1 MGYLTTILLFIIHRM
16 HQWKN
21 FENLLTFGKDM
32 DNKKVIP
39 FFETR
44 RSISIIRWPT
54 TILSVAV
61 APLVLLFLN
70 QSIIYTNLWGPR
82 NKHSGH
88 DKDHDPE
95 LAPMLRITLGFLA
108 TWFLLLCR
116 IHFPWLFPDFPEQN
130 ELFSLTNLFMR
141 NTNAG
146 FQSLA
151 ITLETRAA
159 EQMKK

>member
-1 MGYLTTILLFIIHRM
+1 MENREGKLPQVPRRFGAPPVKYRKLKTHFEHII
-16 HQWKN
+16 N
-21 FENLLTFGKDM
+21 N
-32 DNKKVIP
+32 
-39 FFETR
+39 
-44 RSISIIRWPT
+44 
-54 TILSVAV
+54 
-61 APLVLLFLN
+61 
-70 QSIIYTNLWGPR
+70 
-82 NKHSGH
+82 
-88 DKDHDPE
+88 
-95 LAPMLRITLGFLA
+95 

-116 IHFPWLFPDFPEQN
+116 PDFPEQN